1 MLRLRVQRVLRILLV
16 RSKGKK
22 HSEAPRRG
30 RFLYIILLGGLF
42 VFLTACAPAIQAQP
56 SLTPT
61 STASLTAT
69 IIPSRTLEPSA
80 TPTPTRA
87 PTLTVT
93 PTPSNTPS
101 PTPLLTYAV
110 LRGKVTIA
118 QAVCHYGPGAPY
130 LYKYGVYAGNTLE
143 IIRRVEGGNYVEI
156 RAIGGSNPCWLRADY
171 MDIRGDLNALQ
182 PVHPFDVKLPISP
195 YYPPLP
201 WAKAERSG
209 DQITV
214 IFSALTLRAGDEQ
227 GMAPYIVE
235 AWVCQAGSM
244 IFLPIG
250 AYQTEVVVNDEPG
263 CDSLSRIR
271 VTAAEKH
278 GYTSPIEVALPP
290 RE

>member
-1 MLRLRVQRVLRILLV
+1 MTISQQHFMVGFFVTGVLMLL
-16 RSKGKK
+16 S
-22 HSEAPRRG
+22 
-30 RFLYIILLGGLF
+30 
-42 VFLTACAPAIQAQP
+42 ACTPAIPAQP
-56 SLTPT
+56 SLTLT
-61 STASLTAT
+61 VTASLTVT
-69 IIPSRTLEPSA
+69 ITPSRTPEPTA
-80 TPTPTRA
+80 TPTPT
-87 PTLTVT
+87 PT
-93 PTPSNTPS
+93 PTPTITPAASDTPS
-101 PTPLLTYAV
+101 PTPLPTYAV

-171 MDIRGDLNALQ
+171 MDVRGDLNALQ

-201 WAKAERSG
+201 WAKAARSG

-214 IFSALTLRAGDEQ
+214 TFSGLALRAGDEQ

-235 AWVCQAGSM
+235 AWLCQAGRM
-244 IFLPIG
+244 VFLPVG
-250 AYQTEVVVNDEPG
+250 AYQTEVVVTDEAG
-263 CDSLSRIR
+263 CGSPSRIR

-278 GYTSPIEVALPP
+278 GYTRPIEVALPP